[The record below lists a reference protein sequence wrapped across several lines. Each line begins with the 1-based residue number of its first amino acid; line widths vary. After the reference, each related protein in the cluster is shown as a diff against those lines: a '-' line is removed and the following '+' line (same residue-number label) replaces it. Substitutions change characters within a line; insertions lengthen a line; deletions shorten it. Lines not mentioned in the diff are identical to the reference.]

1 MSRKQ
6 AAKGRPGSGS
16 RKAEAERKRDERAA
30 RRALARERRNRPE
43 SGGGG
48 GCEEEFVSFANQLQA
63 LGLKLREVPGDGN
76 CLFRALGDQLEGH
89 SRNHL
94 KHRQETVDYMIKQ
107 REDFEPFVED
117 DIPFEKHVA
126 SLAKPGT
133 FAGNDAIVAFARNH
147 QLNVVIHQLN
157 APLWQI
163 RGTDKS
169 NGRELHIAYRHG
181 EHYDSVRRINDDSE
195 APARLRTEFQMLHQ
209 DESNK
214 REKSKAKGVDFE
226 DDLRDEVEDAVQK
239 VCNATGCSDF
249 NLIVQ
254 NLEAENYNIESAIIA
269 MLQMNQG
276 RRNNAEENLESSGGV
291 LMQCGPLWEE
301 GGSGTRIFGNQGVNE
316 GRTENSKASPTEE
329 NKANKNQLPK
339 SPFSGHEQT
348 EARTAATREEE
359 TTGGEAPAQ
368 GPGEQGPQ
376 GQQQGRRG
384 RGRPGHL
391 GEDLRGSQHL
401 SLAPWEL
408 RAASGKCRAVCQAS
422 Q

>member
-6 AAKGRPGSGS
+6 AAKSRPGSGG

-30 RRALARERRNRPE
+30 RRALAKERRNRPE
-43 SGGGG
+43 SGGGGG

-169 NGRELHIAYRHG
+169 SVRELHIAYRYG
-181 EHYDSVRRINDDSE
+181 EHYDSVRRINDNSE
-195 APARLRTEFQMLHQ
+195 APAHLQTDFQILHQ

-214 REKSKAKGVDFE
+214 REKIKTKGVDFE
-226 DDLRDEVEDAVQK
+226 DDLQDEVEDAVQK
-239 VCNATGCSDF
+239 VCSATGCSDF

-254 NLEAENYNIESAIIA
+254 NLEAENYNIESAIIT

-276 RRNNAEENLESSGGV
+276 KRNSHQQAAE
-291 LMQCGPLWEE
+291 
-301 GGSGTRIFGNQGVNE
+301 R
-316 GRTENSKASPTEE
+316 
-329 NKANKNQLPK
+329 
-339 SPFSGHEQT
+339 
-348 EARTAATREEE
+348 AAAPGEKE
-359 TTGGEAPAQ
+359 TTGGEAPSQ
-368 GPGEQGPQ
+368 SPGEQEWPQ
-376 GQQQGRRG
+376 GQQQERSRG
-384 RGRPGHL
+384 ECAGHL
-391 GEDLRGSQHL
+391 GEDLCCSQHL
-401 SLAPWEL
+401 THAGRLGIAGSGRRGRAGPGLPREAVLRSSRRAPWGL
-408 RAASGKCRAVCQAS
+408 TLSRVLPSPLLCSKFC
-422 Q
+422 

>member
-6 AAKGRPGSGS
+6 AAKSRPGSGS

-30 RRALARERRNRPE
+30 RRALAKERRNRPE

-157 APLWQI
+157 APLWQFQI
-163 RGTDKS
+163 
-169 NGRELHIAYRHG
+169 
-181 EHYDSVRRINDDSE
+181 
-195 APARLRTEFQMLHQ
+195 LRQ

-214 REKSKAKGVDFE
+214 REKIKTKGIDFE

-269 MLQMNQG
+269 MLQMDQAK
-276 RRNNAEENLESSGGV
+276 RNNTEENLEPGGRV
-291 LMQCGPLWEE
+291 LKQCGPLWEE
-301 GGSGTRIFGNQGVNE
+301 GGSGARIFGNQGLNE
-316 GRTENSKASPTEE
+316 GKAENSKVRASPSEE
-329 NKANKNQLPK
+329 DKANKNQLPK
-339 SPFSGHEQT
+339 VTNKQKREQQRLEKKKRQEERHRHKALERSSHRDNNRS
-348 EARTAATREEE
+348 EADANTQVTLVKTFAA
-359 TTGGEAPAQ
+359 
-368 GPGEQGPQ
+368 
-376 GQQQGRRG
+376 
-384 RGRPGHL
+384 L
-391 GEDLRGSQHL
+391 NI
-401 SLAPWEL
+401 
-408 RAASGKCRAVCQAS
+408 
-422 Q
+422 

>member
-6 AAKGRPGSGS
+6 AAKSRPSSGS
-16 RKAEAERKRDERAA
+16 RRAEAERKRDERAA
-30 RRALARERRNRPE
+30 RRALAKERRNRPE
-43 SGGGG
+43 PGGS

-94 KHRQETVDYMIKQ
+94 KHRQETVDYMIRQ

-117 DIPFEKHVA
+117 DVPFEKHVA

-169 NGRELHIAYRHG
+169 SARELHIAYRYG
-181 EHYDSVRRINDDSE
+181 EHYDSVRRINDNSE
-195 APARLRTEFQMLHQ
+195 APAHLLTDFQMLHQ
-209 DESNK
+209 DGTNIK
-214 REKSKAKGVDFE
+214 EKMKTEGVDIE
-226 DDLRDEVEDAVQK
+226 DGLRDAVQK
-239 VCNATGCSDF
+239 VSSATGCTDF
-249 NLIVQ
+249 NLIIR

-276 RRNNAEENLESSGGV
+276 TRNAVEENLEPGDRVKQRDPS
-291 LMQCGPLWEE
+291 CEE
-301 GGSGTRIFGNQGVNE
+301 AGSGSRLSGNQGRNE
-316 GRTENSKASPTEE
+316 GRMETKEARASPAGG
-329 NKANKNQLPK
+329 NKAHKSQLTKVTNKQRR
-339 SPFSGHEQT
+339 EQQRLERKKRQEERHRLKALESRNSSR
-348 EARTAATREEE
+348 EASRSEADESAQVTLVKTFAA
-359 TTGGEAPAQ
+359 
-368 GPGEQGPQ
+368 
-376 GQQQGRRG
+376 
-384 RGRPGHL
+384 L
-391 GEDLRGSQHL
+391 NI
-401 SLAPWEL
+401 
-408 RAASGKCRAVCQAS
+408 
-422 Q
+422 

>member
-30 RRALARERRNRPE
+30 RRALAKERRNRPE

-94 KHRQETVDYMIKQ
+94 RHRQETVDYMVKQ

-117 DIPFEKHVA
+117 DVPFEKHVA

-169 NGRELHIAYRHG
+169 NGRELHIAYRYG
-181 EHYDSVRRINDDSE
+181 EHYDSVRRINDNSE
-195 APARLRTEFQMLHQ
+195 APARLQTEFQMLHQ

-214 REKSKAKGVDFE
+214 REKSKAQGVDFE
-226 DDLRDEVEDAVQK
+226 DGLRDAVEDAVQK
-239 VCNATGCSDF
+239 VCGATGCSDF

-276 RRNNAEENLESSGGV
+276 RRNNAEENLEPSAGV
-291 LMQCGPLWEE
+291 LTQCGPLWEE
-301 GGSGTRIFGNQGVNE
+301 GGSGSRLFGNQGVNE
-316 GRTENSKASPTEE
+316 GRTENSKARASPTEE

-339 SPFSGHEQT
+339 VTNKQ
-348 EARTAATREEE
+348 RREEQRLE
-359 TTGGEAPAQ
+359 RKKRREERQRHKAP
-368 GPGEQGPQ
+368 E
-376 GQQQGRRG
+376 G
-384 RGRPGHL
+384 RGSRRHSGRSEADAGAQVTL
-391 GEDLRGSQHL
+391 VKTFAAL
-401 SLAPWEL
+401 SI
-408 RAASGKCRAVCQAS
+408 
-422 Q
+422 

>member
-6 AAKGRPGSGS
+6 AAKSRPGSGS
-16 RKAEAERKRDERAA
+16 RKVEAERKRDERAA
-30 RRALARERRNRPE
+30 RRALAKERRNRPE

-48 GCEEEFVSFANQLQA
+48 GGEEEFVSFANQLQA

-94 KHRQETVDYMIKQ
+94 RHRQETVDFMIKQ

-117 DIPFEKHVA
+117 DVPFEKHVA
-126 SLAKPGT
+126 SLAKAGT

-169 NGRELHIAYRHG
+169 NGRELHIAYRYG
-181 EHYDSVRRINDDSE
+181 EHYDSVRRINDNSE
-195 APARLRTEFQMLHQ
+195 APAHLQTDFQMLHQ

-214 REKSKAKGVDFE
+214 REKIKTKVVDSE

-254 NLEAENYNIESAIIA
+254 SLEAENYNIESAILA
-269 MLQMNQG
+269 MLRMNQG
-276 RRNNAEENLESSGGV
+276 KRNNSAEESLEPGGRART
-291 LMQCGPLWEE
+291 QCGPLWEE
-301 GGSGTRIFGNQGVNE
+301 GGSGARVCANQGFGE
-316 GRTENSKASPTEE
+316 GRTGNTKARASPREE
-329 NKANKNQLPK
+329 DTANKNQPPK
-339 SPFSGHEQT
+339 VTNRQRREQQRQ
-348 EARTAATREEE
+348 EKKKRQEERHRHRALE
-359 TTGGEAPAQ
+359 SRSRPGAGGRGEA
-368 GPGEQGPQ
+368 G
-376 GQQQGRRG
+376 
-384 RGRPGHL
+384 
-391 GEDLRGSQHL
+391 
-401 SLAPWEL
+401 APVTL
-408 RAASGKCRAVCQAS
+408 VKTFAALNI
-422 Q
+422 

>member
-6 AAKGRPGSGS
+6 AAKGRPGSG
-16 RKAEAERKRDERAA
+16 RGKAESERKRDERAA
-30 RRALARERRNRPE
+30 RRALAKERRNRAEP
-43 SGGGG
+43 GGGG
-48 GCEEEFVSFANQLQA
+48 GGGEEEFVSFANQLQA

-163 RGTDKS
+163 RGTEKS
-169 NGRELHIAYRHG
+169 YGRELHIAYRYG
-181 EHYDSVRRINDDSE
+181 EHYDSVRRINDNSE
-195 APARLRTEFQMLHQ
+195 APAHLQTDFQMLHQ

-214 REKSKAKGVDFE
+214 REKMKTKSVDFE
-226 DDLRDEVEDAVQK
+226 GDLRDEVGDAVQK
-239 VCNATGCSDF
+239 VYSATGCSDF

-269 MLQMNQG
+269 MHQMNQG
-276 RRNNAEENLESSGGV
+276 KRNSAEENVDPSGRV
-291 LMQCGPLWEE
+291 LKQCNPLWEE
-301 GGSGTRIFGNQGVNE
+301 GGSGAKLFGNQALSE
-316 GRTENSKASPTEE
+316 CRTENNKVRTSPSEE
-329 NKANKNQLPK
+329 NKANKNQLQK
-339 SPFSGHEQT
+339 ITNRQKREQQRLEKKKRQEERHRHKALESRSSPRDNNRS
-348 EARTAATREEE
+348 EADVNTQVTLVKTFAA
-359 TTGGEAPAQ
+359 
-368 GPGEQGPQ
+368 
-376 GQQQGRRG
+376 
-384 RGRPGHL
+384 L
-391 GEDLRGSQHL
+391 NI
-401 SLAPWEL
+401 
-408 RAASGKCRAVCQAS
+408 
-422 Q
+422 